1 MRIVNIGIGDLSSG
15 LKSVHD
21 YWNGLRN
28 GRMAPTW
35 AEFELVRIPSSL
47 LPTTLVIDIHEPL
60 EKSVFRYWGSKMT
73 EIHGED
79 MTSKHPHDLSPPGFG
94 DQVLADHRKIVEKKI
109 PMAWHYSFLA
119 AGGYM
124 HSHSV
129 IRLPLSADGTNVTH
143 IVVAIDY
150 SREALDLIRQGREKY
165 AEAVG
170 TAPERPDQ

>member
-1 MRIVNIGIGDLSSG
+1 MRIVNVDVDDLSSG

-35 AEFELVRIPSSL
+35 TEFELVRIPSNL

-60 EKSVFRYWGSKMT
+60 EKSIFRYWGSKMT

-79 MTSKHPHDLSPPGFG
+79 MTSRHPHDLSPPGFG
-94 DQVLADHRKIVEKKI
+94 DQVLADHRKVVEQKT
-109 PMAWHYSFLA
+109 PLAWHYSFLA

-124 HSHSV
+124 HSHSLV
-129 IRLPLSADGTNVTH
+129 RLPLSNDGETVTQ

-150 SREALDLIRQGREKY
+150 SREALDLIREGREKY

-170 TAPERPDQ
+170 ASSERPAS